1 MKDDKLVIH
10 PKRAK
15 GDDGYKTFSVRV
27 REDIVQRIDE
37 ISVQTG
43 RSRNE
48 LIGTFLEYAVDRC
61 TVESK

>member
-10 PKRAK
+10 PKRPK

-37 ISVQTG
+37 ISAQTG

>member
-10 PKRAK
+10 PKCAK

-27 REDIVQRIDE
+27 KEDIVQRIDE
-37 ISVQTG
+37 ISAQTG
-43 RSRNE
+43 RSRKE
-48 LIGTFLEYAVDRC
+48 LIGTFLKYAVDRC

>member
-10 PKRAK
+10 PKRPK

-37 ISVQTG
+37 ISAQTG

-48 LIGTFLEYAVDRC
+48 LIGIFLEYAEERCIVDH
-61 TVESK
+61 K

>member
-1 MKDDKLVIH
+1 MKDDKLVIR

-27 REDIVQRIDE
+27 REDVVQRIDE
-37 ISVQTG
+37 ISAQAG